1 MVANGEM
8 LFSSHLFYWLF
19 DGILNKEAFGGY
31 IFWLLVLSAYQIRS
45 ICFCLIYIFCL
56 SIHLIQQIDRL
67 PVYSK
72 SFVLMGFL
80 YFKFLSCEEVV
91 SKITQDTRGL
101 LLFVFLCF
109 IRNLV
114 LPSFFF

>member
-1 MVANGEM
+1 MVTC
-8 LFSSHLFYWLF
+8 
-19 DGILNKEAFGGY
+19 FGCWY
-31 IFWLLVLSAYQIRS
+31 CLLTRLGPYV
-45 ICFCLIYIFCL
+45 CFCLIYIFCL

-91 SKITQDTRGL
+91 GKITQDTRGL
-101 LLFVFLCF
+101 LLFVFLCLF
-109 IRNLV
+109 AT
-114 LPSFFF
+114 